1 MRKLFLTMLSALCA
15 GSPLA
20 AGAQQTKVLT
30 ADKHNEY
37 GLVYSLP
44 LTALEITVTARH
56 DVARRGPFYQYAG
69 KYMGTDKVITQDA
82 ESWTVTA
89 VDVRP
94 YGVAD
99 PEAQFLM
106 QLKPGA
112 TTYIAVAD
120 DGMLLGIN
128 CKPEAP
134 AAPAKP
140 DGPRAVVD
148 LRSTLGDGTEYLQY
162 VDEDFI
168 ASQSSAK
175 QAQMLSESL
184 MEVRDA
190 KVSLTR
196 GTADPMPTDGRQLE
210 LMLNSLAHQEE
221 VMSRAFLGAKA
232 TETVSRTYTMTPA
245 DDGTFTLLRMSDF
258 AGFVDADDYS
268 GTPVKVTVKTTAE
281 GKLPVDAKGE
291 EKRVPKDAVMY
302 AIPGTAKVTVEWEG
316 RKLFEKELD
325 FAQFGT
331 LFGLNPL
338 LFTDRKDPSY
348 ATFNPATGALKE
360 IGSAAAEEPKKE

>member
-148 LRSTLGDGTEYLQY
+148 LRSTLGDGTEYLPY

-168 ASQSSAK
+168 ETQSSAN

-245 DDGTFTLLRMSDF
+245 DDGTFTLQRMSDF
-258 AGFVDADDYS
+258 AGFVDADD
-268 GTPVKVTVKTTAE
+268 
-281 GKLPVDAKGE
+281 
-291 EKRVPKDAVMY
+291 
-302 AIPGTAKVTVEWEG
+302 
-316 RKLFEKELD
+316 
-325 FAQFGT
+325 
-331 LFGLNPL
+331 
-338 LFTDRKDPSY
+338 
-348 ATFNPATGALKE
+348 
-360 IGSAAAEEPKKE
+360 

>member
-1 MRKLFLTMLSALCA
+1 MQTPLLTSTVLTI
-15 GSPLA
+15 LA
-20 AGAQQTKVLT
+20 ALLPVGSAAQQTKVLT

-37 GLVYSLP
+37 GLAYSLP
-44 LTALEITVTARH
+44 VTALEVIVTARH

-69 KYMGTDKVITQDA
+69 KYMGTDKVVTQDS
-82 ESWTVTA
+82 ETWTVTS

-99 PEAQFLM
+99 PDAQFLM

-112 TTYIAVAD
+112 VTYIATAE

-128 CKPEAP
+128 CKPQAP
-134 AAPAKP
+134 ALPAQHS
-140 DGPRAVVD
+140 GPVAVVD
-148 LRSTLGDGTEYLQY
+148 LAATLGDGTDYLQY

-175 QAQMLSESL
+175 QAQSLSESI

-190 KVSLTR
+190 KISLTR

-210 LMLNSLAHQEE
+210 LMLNSLTHQEE
-221 VMSRAFLGAKA
+221 VMSQAFLGRKA
-232 TETVSRTYTMTPA
+232 TETVTRSYTMTPA
-245 DDGTFTLLRMSDF
+245 DDGTYTLMRMSDF
-258 AGFVDADDYS
+258 AGFVGPDDYS
-268 GTPVKVTVKTTAE
+268 GSPLTVTVKTTAE

-302 AIPGTAKVTVEWEG
+302 AIPGTARVTVEWEG
-316 RKLFEKELD
+316 RKLYEKELD

-338 LFTDRKDPSY
+338 LFSDRKDPSF
-348 ATFNPATGALKE
+348 ATFDPATGALRE
-360 IGSAAAEEPKKE
+360 IGTARSPQE

>member
-1 MRKLFLTMLSALCA
+1 M
-15 GSPLA
+15 LA
-20 AGAQQTKVLT
+20 AACTGLPLTATAQQTKVLT

-56 DVARRGPFYQYAG
+56 DVAKRGPFYQFAG
-69 KYMGTDKVITQDA
+69 KYMGTDNVITQDS
-82 ESWTVTA
+82 ETWTVTD
-89 VDVRP
+89 VSVRP

-112 TTYIAVAD
+112 VTYIAVAD

-128 CKPEAP
+128 CKPQAP
-134 AAPAKP
+134 AAPAKQ

-148 LRSTLGDGTEYLQY
+148 LASTLGDGTDYLEY

-168 ASQSSAK
+168 ASQSGAK

-221 VMSRAFLGAKA
+221 VMARAFLGRKA
-232 TETVSRTYTMTPA
+232 TETVTRTYTMTPA

-258 AGFVDADDYS
+258 AGFVDPDDYS
-268 GTPVKVTVKTTAE
+268 GSPINVTVKTTSE

-302 AIPGTAKVTVEWEG
+302 AIPGMARVTVEWEG
-316 RKLFEKELD
+316 KKLFDKEME

-338 LFTDRKDPSY
+338 LFSDRKDPSY
-348 ATFNPATGALKE
+348 ATFDPATGALRE
-360 IGSAAAEEPKKE
+360 IGSVTPADSKE